1 MSHPLWANQCLRHFF
16 GVPNE
21 REKCFILT
29 LWVMVR
35 ATLPGLTRH
44 FSFFFVV
51 FLIAFFF
58 RFCHTDFLFV
68 VLVLIFPTLSRRV
81 VSVKKVIVHPQRTLS
96 VFMDL
101 RLRRKDI
108 SHQRKHAVASGSR
121 SVWLYLNKWSIIHT
135 QQPAGGGGGGGES
148 FGEAAPHKCLISLCG
163 YRFQLVYKTKL
174 LSD

>member
-1 MSHPLWANQCLRHFF
+1 MPSTVFF

-21 REKCFILT
+21 SEKCFIPA
-29 LWVMVR
+29 LWVTVR
-35 ATLPGLTRH
+35 APLPGLTRH
-44 FSFFFVV
+44 FSFFCFV
-51 FLIAFFF
+51 FFNCIFFF
-58 RFCHTDFLFV
+58 RFCHTDFLFF

-81 VSVKKVIVHPQRTLS
+81 VSVKKVILHPQRTLS

-101 RLRRKDI
+101 RLRREDI

-135 QQPAGGGGGGGES
+135 QQPASLVVVES
-148 FGEAAPHKCLISLCG
+148 LFGEAAPHKCLISLCG
-163 YRFQLVYKTKL
+163 YRFQSVYKNKL